1 MPMCRRRTMMAI
13 AETRNGLISFDISV
27 VILQE
32 AA

>member
-1 MPMCRRRTMMAI
+1 MCRRSTMMAI
-13 AETRNGLISFDISV
+13 AETSDGLISFDTGV